1 MSAVTSGQPA
11 GTAQR
16 GGRSGMVAFLDGPGS
31 ILLIVLSLGALIGVT
46 AWLTRPEPID
56 DVAHPA
62 VTARHLAPVTAES
75 PGANSAP
82 SEPLSPITTLDVHRA
97 GTALFSQGDL
107 QGARARFESAIEQR
121 PDDAEA
127 LNNLGLVLERIG
139 QPEEAA
145 SRFSQAADLQPDKW
159 TYRFNYAHALG
170 VLGQWERAVPEYRRA
185 VGLFPDDYATAFNL
199 AMALHKSGDDRAA
212 APEYEK
218 AIALAPGEP
227 SFHLAYGTTLEALGQ
242 TEEARR
248 EYRTYLEM
256 APSAPDAEAVRTHLQ
271 EQ

>member
-1 MSAVTSGQPA
+1 MSAVTRQQPV
-11 GTAQR
+11 GPSRR
-16 GGRSGMVAFLDGPGS
+16 GGRSGLAAFLDGPGS
-31 ILLIVLSLGALIGVT
+31 ILLIVLSLGALIGIT

-56 DVAHPA
+56 DVARPA
-62 VTARHLAPVTAES
+62 VTARRPAPATADG
-75 PGANSAP
+75 PGASSAP
-82 SEPLSPITTLDVHRA
+82 SEPLNPITTLDVHRT
-97 GTALFSQGDL
+97 GTALFVQGDL
-107 QGARARFESAIEQR
+107 QGARARFESAIERQ

-139 QPEEAA
+139 QPEQAA
-145 SRFSQAADLQPDKW
+145 NRFSQAAELQPDKW

-185 VGLFPDDYATAFNL
+185 AGLFPDDYATEFNL

-256 APSAPDAEAVRTHLQ
+256 APSAPDAEAVKSHLP